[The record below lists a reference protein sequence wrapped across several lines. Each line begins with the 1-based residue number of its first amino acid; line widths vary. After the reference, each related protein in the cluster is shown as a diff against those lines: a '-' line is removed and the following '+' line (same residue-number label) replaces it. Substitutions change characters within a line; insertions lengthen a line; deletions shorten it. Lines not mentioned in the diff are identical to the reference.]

1 MVNIDSKKIN
11 VIEKIIN
18 FLLNILIGIFGII
31 LLVTI
36 YTGIQTKIMKKN
48 YTDFFGYS
56 IFEVQ
61 TGSMEKEIS
70 AGDWIITKIT
80 QDVKLDDI
88 VTYEVDGEYVTHR
101 IIEVYN
107 GTYVTKGD
115 ANNTKDDPIDQSQ
128 IVGKEVGKLAGFG
141 ILRKTIF
148 NPAVLVT
155 LIITLILFSLVVKKN
170 KEDDI
175 KNSDKPKT
183 MLVNEIL
190 DVIEK
195 KLLPVISKSIKTLNI
210 GRKPLVSKN
219 DIKKSKIESKVVEV
233 PNVSNRLEDIPVVIK
248 EENIKDTFV
257 QKNNGMSEVE
267 KENEL
272 GKTSFFRVISV
283 NDEVDEKYKVEQ
295 ETTKDEVTIIEDEE
309 DSLDKTILY
318 RNISVDISELD
329 SSALLEIANNMKTS
343 KQSNLTDTSATN
355 KDVDEEED
363 FILEDPSLTKIN
375 LNFLKDRKG
384 NQNIIDTAMLIKKEE
399 INRLVK
405 VLINSDNVKVSETS
419 MRNKIRNTFAIN
431 YIDAKY
437 YNYYEEDSSE
447 TSKKSLMLRLEKT
460 INNVSV
466 GLVKKYE
473 GNNRKYESIVNEYAQ
488 VFMLIAN
495 IEKAKDSIEDIG
507 TRRDFYKKLLTRYSK
522 QLDEYKI
529 DTLIKQVVII
539 QKKYAELLKKF
550 IEKLE
555 TNLFNLNTYKLAPK
569 NKIYGVKLEHNI
581 SFSKVYSSY
590 VIDKTYEQGIV
601 AEDKIS
607 VLVTLLLIQLINDMT
622 TFDFGKKYVFYI
634 PESLY
639 DKEKKFEK
647 LLKMIEDKYSKEN
660 AAILVTYEELIKHR
674 VFIKKVKKDGYKFA
688 LVFTKDSNIKEKDR
702 GNLYVADYIFVNKKL
717 ENIAEIISLI
727 PDDLKDKVVYEDIS
741 NKVGDFGSEEV

>member
-11 VIEKIIN
+11 IIEKIIN

-80 QDVKLDDI
+80 QDVKLNDI

-128 IVGKEVGKLAGFG
+128 IVGKEIAKLAGFG

-170 KEDDI
+170 KEDDM

-183 MLVNEIL
+183 MLVYEIL
-190 DVIEK
+190 EVIEK
-195 KLLPVISKSIKTLNI
+195 KLLPVISSFIKTLNTT
-210 GRKPLVSKN
+210 KKSLVSKKE
-219 DIKKSKIESKVVEV
+219 IEKSKIESKIVEV

-257 QKNNGMSEVE
+257 QKNNEISEAD

-272 GKTSFFRVISV
+272 GKTSFFRVVSV
-283 NDEVDEKYKVEQ
+283 NDEVDEKYKVEK
-295 ETTKDEVTIIEDEE
+295 EIANEEVKINEEE

-329 SSALLEIANNMKTS
+329 SSSLMEIANNMKTS
-343 KQSNLTDTSATN
+343 KQTDLPDSNAIN
-355 KDVDEEED
+355 KDEEDEED
-363 FILEDPSLTKIN
+363 VILEDPSLTKIN

-405 VLINSDNVKVSETS
+405 ILINSDNIKVSETA
-419 MRNKIRNTFAIN
+419 MRNKIKNTFAIN

-473 GNNRKYESIVNEYAQ
+473 GNNRKYEAIVNEYAQ

-495 IEKAKDSIEDIG
+495 IEKAKDSIENIG
-507 TRRDFYKKLLTRYSK
+507 TRRDSYKKLLTRYSK
-522 QLDEYKI
+522 ELDEYKI
-529 DTLIKQVVII
+529 DTLIKQVII
-539 QKKYAELLKKF
+539 VQKKYAELLKKF
-550 IEKLE
+550 VEKLE
-555 TNLFNLNTYKLAPK
+555 TNLFNLNTYKIAPK
-569 NKIYGVKLEHNI
+569 NKIYGVKLDHNI

-622 TFDFGKKYVFYI
+622 KFDFGKKYIFYI

-660 AAILVTYEELIKHR
+660 AVILVTYEELIKHR
-674 VFIKKVKKDGYKFA
+674 VFIKKIKKDGYKFA
-688 LVFTKDSNIKEKDR
+688 LVFTKDSNFKEKDR
-702 GNLYVADYIFVNKKL
+702 GNLYIADYIFVNKKL
-717 ENIAEIISLI
+717 ENIAEIVSLI
-727 PDDLKDKVVYEDIS
+727 PDDLKEKLIYEDIS

>member
-11 VIEKIIN
+11 IIEKIIN

-36 YTGIQTKIMKKN
+36 YTGIQTKIMNKN

-61 TGSMEKEIS
+61 TGSMEKAIS

-80 QDVKLDDI
+80 QDVKLNDI
-88 VTYEVDGEYVTHR
+88 ITYEIDGEYVTHR

-128 IVGKEVGKLAGFG
+128 IVGKKVAKLAGFG

-148 NPAVLVT
+148 NPAVLIT
-155 LIITLILFSLVVKKN
+155 LIITLVLFSIVVKKN
-170 KEDDI
+170 KEDDK
-175 KNSDKPKT
+175 KNSNKPKT
-183 MLVNEIL
+183 MLVNEISEVL
-190 DVIEK
+190 EK
-195 KLLPVISKSIKTLNI
+195 RIIPVVLKFIKSVYP
-210 GRKPLVSKN
+210 RK
-219 DIKKSKIESKVVEV
+219 KIEASKEQTKQVKVERKIVEV
-233 PNVSNRLEDIPVVIK
+233 PNVSNRLEDIPVEIK
-248 EENIKDTFV
+248 EEKVKEISS
-257 QKNNGMSEVE
+257 QKNDEISEADL
-267 KENEL
+267 ENEL

-283 NDEVDEKYKVEQ
+283 NDEVDEKYKVEK
-295 ETTKDEVTIIEDEE
+295 EELIENTNIVEDE
-309 DSLDKTILY
+309 DSLDKTLLY

-329 SSALLEIANNMKTS
+329 SSALLEIANNMKNS
-343 KQSNLTDTSATN
+343 KQSDSTNTPVIN
-355 KDVDEEED
+355 KDVEED
-363 FILEDPSLTKIN
+363 DEIILEDSSLTKIN

-384 NQNIIDTAMLIKKEE
+384 DQNIIDTAMLIKKEE

-405 VLINSDNVKVSETS
+405 VLINSDKVKVSETG
-419 MRNKIRNTFAIN
+419 IRNNIKNTFTIN

-460 INNVSV
+460 INNVST
-466 GLVKKYE
+466 GLVKKYT
-473 GNNRKYESIVNEYAQ
+473 GSNRKYEAIVNEYAQ

-495 IEKAKDSIEDIG
+495 IEKAKDSIEEIG
-507 TRRDFYKKLLTRYSK
+507 PRRDFYKKLLTRYSK
-522 QLDEYKI
+522 ELDEYKI
-529 DTLIKQVVII
+529 DTLIKQIIII
-539 QKKYAELLKKF
+539 QKKYAELLKSF

-555 TNLFNLNTYKLAPK
+555 TNLFNLNIEKIATK
-569 NKIYGVKLEHNI
+569 NKIYGLKLEHNI

-622 TFDFGKKYVFYI
+622 TFDFGKKYVFHI
-634 PESLY
+634 PETLY

-660 AAILVTYEELIKHR
+660 TAILVTFQELLKHK
-674 VFIKKVKKDGYKFA
+674 VFIKKIKKSGYKFA
-688 LVFTKDSNIKEKDR
+688 LVFSKDSNIKEKDR
-702 GNLYVADYIFVNKKL
+702 GNIYIADYIFVNKKL
-717 ENIAEIISLI
+717 ENLAEIVSLI
-727 PDDLKDKVVYEDIS
+727 PDDLKEKVIYEDIS